1 MKQVDAMKIV
11 KYPYI
16 TEKTSMLIN
25 SNNTLAFITDA
36 KVDKEK
42 VKEAI
47 ESLYNVKVDK
57 VNIFVSKKG
66 KKAYVRLAK
75 EYSASELASK
85 IGIV

>member
-1 MKQVDAMKIV
+1 MRQDDAMKIV
-11 KYPYI
+11 KFPYI

-25 SNNTLAFITDA
+25 NNTLTFITDA

-57 VNIFVSKKG
+57 VNILISKKG
-66 KKAYVRLAK
+66 KKAYVHLAK
-75 EYSASELASK
+75 DYSASELASK